1 MDTPRQ
7 YGDDSDMVEVKGMS
21 TAQSAPRLITVD
33 EFDHLVD
40 TGFFGPD
47 ERVDLIGGVL
57 VSHAPPHNPPH
68 AGTTACL
75 TRVLGERL
83 GRRFVLWV
91 QLPVVLSE
99 RTELEPDIALLVDRG
114 HFYQERLPRV
124 PDVHAV
130 VEVAYSSLSY
140 DRGKKL
146 RLYAESGIAE
156 YWIVDV
162 AKQRIH
168 RYTDPVDRR
177 YAGYRLAH
185 RGDAI
190 AFEAFPDVVFSVDEL
205 FG

>member
-1 MDTPRQ
+1 MRASVDVASEHARRP
-7 YGDDSDMVEVKGMS
+7 
-21 TAQSAPRLITVD
+21 ITVD
-33 EFDHLVD
+33 EFDHLVN

-47 ERVDLIGGVL
+47 ERVDLIDGVL
-57 VSHAPPHNPPH
+57 VSHAPPHSPPH

-83 GRRFVLWV
+83 GRRVVLWA
-91 QLPVVLSE
+91 QLPVVLSDL
-99 RTELEPDIALLVDRG
+99 TELEPDIALLVDRG
-114 HFYQERLPRV
+114 HFYGERLPRV
-124 PDVHAV
+124 PDVHAL

-146 RLYAESGIAE
+146 RLYAESGITE

-185 RGDAI
+185 RGEPI
-190 AFEAFPDVVFSVDEL
+190 SFEEFPDVVFTVDEL
-205 FG
+205 LG

>member
-1 MDTPRQ
+1 MRASVDVAAEHARRP
-7 YGDDSDMVEVKGMS
+7 
-21 TAQSAPRLITVD
+21 ITVD
-33 EFDHLVD
+33 EFDRLVN

-47 ERVDLIGGVL
+47 ERVDLIEGVL

-83 GRRFVLWV
+83 GRRFVLLI
-91 QLPVVLSE
+91 QLPVVLSD
-99 RTELEPDIALLVDRG
+99 RTEFEPDIALLVDRG

-124 PDVHAV
+124 PDVHAL

-168 RYTDPVDRR
+168 RYTDAVDRR

-185 RGDAI
+185 RGESISFA
-190 AFEAFPDVVFSVDEL
+190 AFPDVVFTVDEL
-205 FG
+205 LG